1 MQQLVACAIAIDDVR
16 DIFGASPA
24 LAERL
29 RASSAAYFARPAPA
43 HRSWLRPLLRRD
55 PSTAVDPA
63 APSSADVDA
72 LLDGAYIA
80 PDRVAPS
87 WRVLIAWLEELA
99 AATRRVV
106 WDEAAFER
114 TEWNLARAGL
124 NSDYSLRSLA
134 DRDLGIALRIQPGQV
149 AGYAKHVHAVE
160 TLAGLRAAFDHP
172 ELTDEDRRFLT
183 PLIEVLTVASGQP
196 HLDVVVVGTTA

>member
-24 LAERL
+24 LADRL
-29 RASSAAYFARPAPA
+29 RASAATHFARPAPEP
-43 HRSWLRPLLRRD
+43 RSWLRPLLRRD
-55 PSTAVDPA
+55 PSTAIDPA

-72 LLDGAYIA
+72 LLDGGYIA

-134 DRDLGIALRIQPGQV
+134 DRDLGISLRIPPGQV

-160 TLAGLRAAFDHP
+160 TLAGLRSAFDHP

-183 PLIEVLTVASGQP
+183 PIVEVLTVAAGQP
-196 HLDVVVVGTTA
+196 HLDVVVVGTNA

>member
-24 LAERL
+24 LADRL
-29 RASSAAYFARPAPA
+29 RASAATHFARPAPEP
-43 HRSWLRPLLRRD
+43 RSWLRPLLRRD

-72 LLDGAYIA
+72 LLDGGFIA

-134 DRDLGIALRIQPGQV
+134 DRDLSISLRIPPGQV

-160 TLAGLRAAFDHP
+160 ALAGLRAAFNHP

-183 PLIEVLTVASGQP
+183 PIVEVLTVAAGQP
-196 HLDVVVVGTTA
+196 HLDVVVVGTNA